1 MLYHVRLMRSGDVDE
16 VTGIDREGFPTM
28 KPPTNF
34 QRELGY
40 TLAHY
45 IVACNK
51 DRANDLTGAEVAGS
65 GKPYIV
71 GFAGIWLLADE
82 AHIVNIAVRQEYRRQ
97 GIGELLLISLIE
109 LAIEIN
115 ASLITLE
122 VRASND
128 AARCLYGKY
137 GFTVRGVRRGYYSDN
152 REDAV
157 IMTVDN
163 INSALFRA
171 CLGRLKKAHSEKWGT
186 SLCQIVH

>member
-1 MLYHVRLMRSGDVDE
+1 MRLEDVDQ
-16 VTGIDREGFPTM
+16 VTEIDREAFPTM

-34 QRELGY
+34 QRELSY
-40 TLAHY
+40 PLAHY
-45 IVACNK
+45 IVAVKQEGMCEPVE
-51 DRANDLTGAEVAGS
+51 AEIC
-65 GKPYIV
+65 IV

-82 AHIVNIAVRQEYRRQ
+82 AHIVNIAVRQACRRQ

-109 LAIEIN
+109 LALGLE
-115 ASLITLE
+115 ASLVTLE
-122 VRASND
+122 VRASNS

-163 INSALFRA
+163 INSTLFRQY
-171 CLGRLKKAHSEKWGT
+171 LGRLKKAHSERWGAP
-186 SLCQIVH
+186 LYQIAY